1 MRWRRRLALMKQRLA
16 WHCRRRQERVADGE
30 ISGRTR
36 QNKVVVA
43 AAPLGSD
50 PGTVRR
56 VRIEQA
62 TAWQLK
68 GQALN

>member
-1 MRWRRRLALMKQRLA
+1 M
-16 WHCRRRQERVADGE
+16 ERVGDGE
-30 ISGRTR
+30 LSGRTR
-36 QNKVVVA
+36 QNKGVVA
-43 AAPLGSD
+43 ASPLGSD